1 MFNRWKTSEI
11 TGFCG
16 KLKVEALSN
25 PRSRFFGPAG
35 QRDAPRP
42 IASHGPTAQQ
52 IRAAVASDLGMDR
65 PEAIHTALLHWL
77 EQAERKTAV
86 RNRML
91 AVRAWPKTDVRT
103 A

>member
-35 QRDAPRP
+35 QE
-42 IASHGPTAQQ
+42 G
-52 IRAAVASDLGMDR
+52 R
-65 PEAIHTALLHWL
+65 PEADSLSRA
-77 EQAERKTAV
+77 
-86 RNRML
+86 NL
-91 AVRAWPKTDVRT
+91 AANTRGGLAYSLMSWSGAGGMRGSDGDTTSPPVTVW
-103 A
+103 